1 MSFWKNSILPYLK
14 AFLHLFYPHICLQ
27 CGTDM
32 LLHHQIICKAC
43 EVALPN
49 THFSTMQNNPIEK
62 IFWGRCSIA
71 NATAVLYFTK
81 DSLVQKIMVELKYK
95 QNKKA
100 GYLLGRLIANE
111 LLLASNYSNI
121 DYLVPIPIS
130 KKKIK
135 KRGFNQSM
143 LLCESIV
150 ANGYSIP
157 IFTGLLKYKETITQT
172 QKNRLTRSASSSM
185 LFTLQQKKDLKGKHL
200 LLIDD
205 VITTGAT
212 MENAYRC
219 LMQAQPASICIATAA
234 YTYH

>member
-1 MSFWKNSILPYLK
+1 MQLWKNSILPYLK
-14 AFLHLFYPHICLQ
+14 ALVHLFYPHICLQ
-27 CGTDM
+27 CGTDI
-32 LLHHQIICKAC
+32 LLDQQIICNNC
-43 EVALPN
+43 EATLPY
-49 THFSTMQNNPIEK
+49 THFAHMQNNPIEK

-71 NATAVLYFTK
+71 NATATLYFTK
-81 DSLVQKIMVELKYK
+81 DSLVQKLMVELKYK

-111 LLLASNYSNI
+111 LSKAPNYSNI

-135 KRGFNQSM
+135 KRGFNQSL
-143 LLCESIV
+143 LLCNSI
-150 ANGYSIP
+150 ARNGFAVP
-157 IFTGLLKYKETITQT
+157 IFTGLIKSKETISQT
-172 QKNRLTRSASSSM
+172 QKNRLTRAVSASM
-185 LFTLQQKKDLKGKHL
+185 LFTLQQQNAIKGKHL

-212 MENAYRC
+212 MENAYNC
-219 LMQAQPASICIATAA
+219 LMQAQPASIRIASAA